1 MDEGDDVTARGSS
14 DGADHYGLRLVVS
27 LVVTIVVGIL
37 AGPYW
42 RMLLEGLT
50 VLGIVVA
57 IIVGFVRL
65 KS

>member
-1 MDEGDDVTARGSS
+1 
-14 DGADHYGLRLVVS
+14 VVS